1 MYIRASDVGGVID
14 EVNSLQRVTCSPM
27 KLRCYWDQPIGCTY
41 ERLFV
46 AETKGPLRIPL
57 SLIGGV

>member
-1 MYIRASDVGGVID
+1 MEIELVPHTCTGAVNRRRRYKRGKQLTSDDMLALGNLSDYI
-14 EVNSLQRVTCSPM
+14 
-27 KLRCYWDQPIGCTY
+27 Y

-57 SLIGGV
+57 V